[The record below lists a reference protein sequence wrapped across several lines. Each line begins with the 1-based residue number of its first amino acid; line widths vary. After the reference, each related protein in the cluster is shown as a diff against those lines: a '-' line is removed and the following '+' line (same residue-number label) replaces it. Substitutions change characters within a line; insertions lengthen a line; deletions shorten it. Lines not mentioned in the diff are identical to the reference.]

1 MATMHAPSHDSLR
14 KDSATAQ
21 DGYQWQ
27 AEYAAQ
33 PRGDV
38 LEVPTC
44 SNPGAMAGKSRKMK
58 RKDESLIGTIRV
70 GIVNH
75 QLGLSVNCLAFLAL
89 THFLF
94 PSLRATTTPF
104 FTLAHQDAETG
115 LYLPGVEDLKY
126 ISLWIVIFTGLRAG
140 TMDYV
145 LMPWAKSLGLK
156 KKKTMVRFAEQAWM
170 LIYYMVFW
178 TIGMYLYT
186 TSDYFANLP
195 AMWTNFPTASM
206 TSLMKWYYLAQFAF
220 WLQQIVVVNIEER
233 RKDHWQM
240 FTHHIITSL
249 LMLMSYGYYQTKV
262 GNVILC
268 IMDVVDIILPAAKM
282 MKYVGMQ
289 TACDIAFG
297 LFVVTWFVARHVI
310 YLAICWSIHSDV
322 PKVMPYGC
330 YDLST
335 GTKLSSNGGDK
346 IWWNVLHAYRG
357 GEGDVCFNNN
367 IRVSFL
373 GLLLALQGLTVIW
386 FGMIVRVV
394 YGVLT
399 GKGADD
405 TRSDDEDEGEEEEVQ
420 EKINDK
426 KVAFKAPKEEEVGV
440 EELRFSR
447 RSTPPARTKK
457 SKSRASGISIPGH
470 SDHKELLGRIGCD
483 GGS

>member
-1 MATMHAPSHDSLR
+1 MATMSPPHHDASLR
-14 KDSATAQ
+14 KDSVHAQ

-27 AEYAAQ
+27 AEYAG
-33 PRGDV
+33 PCSKNV
-38 LEVPTC
+38 LEAATC
-44 SNPGAMAGKSRKMK
+44 SNPGQLARKSRKA
-58 RKDESLIGTIRV
+58 RKDESLMGTIRV

-94 PSLRATTTPF
+94 PSLRKTTTPF
-104 FTLAHQDAETG
+104 FTLSHQDERSG
-115 LYLPGVEDLKY
+115 QYLPGVEDLKY
-126 ISLWIVIFTGLRAG
+126 IALWIVIFTGLRAG

-145 LMPWAKSLGLK
+145 LVPWAKSLGVDK
-156 KKKTMVRFAEQAWM
+156 KKAMVRFAEQAWM
-170 LIYYMVFW
+170 LVYYSVFW
-178 TIGMYLYT
+178 SVGMYLYA

-206 TSLMKWYYLAQFAF
+206 SGLMKWYYLAQFAF

-262 GNVILC
+262 GNVILV
-268 IMDVVDIILPAAKM
+268 IMDVVDLVLPAAKM

-297 LFVVTWFVARHVI
+297 VFVITWFIARHVI
-310 YLAICWSIHSDV
+310 YLAICWSIHADV
-322 PKVMPYGC
+322 PEVMPYGC
-330 YDLST
+330 YDLSS
-335 GTKLSSNGGDK
+335 GSKLSSGGGDK

-357 GEGDVCFNNN
+357 GEGEVCFNNK

-373 GLLLALQGLTVIW
+373 SLLLALQVLTVIW
-386 FGMIVRVV
+386 FGMICRVV

-405 TRSDDEDEGEEEEVQ
+405 TRSDDEGEDEEEEIE
-420 EKINDK
+420 EKTPDK
-426 KVAFKAPKEEEVGV
+426 HVAIKTPKEEEVGV
-440 EELRFSR
+440 EELRFKR
-447 RSTPPARTKK
+447 RSTPPRTRK
-457 SKSRASGISIPGH
+457 SKGRASGISIPGH